1 MPRPSSS
8 ARLTFCL
15 LLFTLFASLSYA
27 GRFEAH
33 LSRRAHKYSFAA
45 PSKSKISWNVAGKRA
60 SLGTSTKTI
69 SYSSLAKSG
78 SITQTLINKCVANC
92 QKTKKCTFVQVFQA
106 SSSSYGTV
114 ICSLHAE
121 YLPSHLAKYSTDK
134 KSIGGGKI
142 KTTYGLRML
151 ASTTTSVQK
160 PTSTTKKATTT
171 STIKAT
177 STTKT
182 TAVATHTGLPTP
194 PKGATLFQLQP
205 CSGVT
210 ASIPMFVN
218 SQYNRSTTKSAYI
231 VQHGNERDFD
241 TYFSAVYKTIGEN
254 GVVIAPNSYVTTD
267 PPSPKSWYQPEIN
280 LAWVNGSGTW
290 YIGADAVAPT
300 NGTHALNGALCSSYS
315 TYDAILDHLSSKTLF
330 PNLNQVYFVSH
341 SGGANMVS
349 RFSQIYDNPR
359 SLSIRYILANS
370 ANNAYFTDARPE
382 NKTFLD
388 SCSSSA
394 TYRYPYQLVTKG
406 MPRYVAKK
414 FTNIEDTFKRWVSRD
429 VVILTGNLDTAAAY
443 PGGAENCAS
452 QAQGG
457 TDRRDR
463 NYAWWAY
470 QNILAGTSANV
481 TGFFGYQNLIDS
493 GAQEL
498 YGNMSAKFAHQNCV
512 VDKVGHDAVKMFT
525 SVCGVAAMTQAK
537 VPAGVSPSA

>member
-1 MPRPSSS
+1 MPRHSTS
-8 ARLTFCL
+8 ARFTFCI

-33 LSRRAHKYSFAA
+33 LARRAHKYAFAA
-45 PSKSKISWNVAGKRA
+45 PSKSKISWNIVGKRA

-114 ICSLHAE
+114 ICSLHTD
-121 YLPSHLAKYSTDK
+121 YIPSHLAKYSTNA

-151 ASTTTSVQK
+151 PST
-160 PTSTTKKATTT
+160 TTT
-171 STIKAT
+171 STTHKATSTSKKATITSTLKAT
-177 STTKT
+177 STT
-182 TAVATHTGLPTP
+182 AVATRTGLPP
-194 PKGATLFQLQP
+194 SPKGATLIQLRP

-218 SQYNRSTTKSAYI
+218 SQYNRSTTTSAYI

-267 PPSPKSWYQPEIN
+267 APSPKSWFQPEIN

-330 PNLNQVYFVSH
+330 PNLSKIYFVSH

-349 RFSQIYDNPR
+349 RFSQIYDNPK

-388 SCSSSA
+388 NCSSSS
-394 TYRYPYQLVTKG
+394 TYRYPYQLVTTG
-406 MPRYVAKK
+406 MPRYVANK
-414 FTNIEDTFKRWVSRD
+414 FTNVEDTFKRWIARD
-429 VVILTGNLDTAAAY
+429 VIILTGNLDTAVAY

-470 QNILAGTSANV
+470 QNILVGSPANV
-481 TGFFGYQNLIDS
+481 TGFFGYHNLS
-493 GAQEL
+493 T
-498 YGNMSAKFAHQNCV
+498 KFHHQNCV

-537 VPAGVSPSA
+537 VPAGVPPSS